1 MQNPKIS
8 VIVSTYNWPEAL
20 SLVLRALNEQ
30 SYTDF
35 EVVVADAGV
44 DVLVSLGVKARIV
57 AFESS
62 RRIVKC
68 F

>member
-1 MQNPKIS
+1 MFLVDFIS
-8 VIVSTYNWPEAL
+8 RV
-20 SLVLRALNEQ
+20 
-30 SYTDF
+30 

-62 RRIVKC
+62 RRIVKS